1 MYKALTM
8 FEHYFETNECF
19 DHYTHGIGP
28 GIVGL
33 VIHAFMEFM
42 GELVNEKLDHS
53 VTGPK
58 KGTPLSVYVSK
69 LHDIVSTVVTEE
81 AEETTGRLSKNVE
94 EKKKEKV
101 LPAKSKSRG
110 PRTKQTER
118 KHQDDIRDVEEIDN
132 DIVSVSGSEDEN
144 QITTLLGMHGQEY
157 HPPSRKRQ
165 QSRYVHKGAVD
176 INKTLDSLHDV
187 MQEQQNKIARLKKE
201 KQSAKLKLKMLTK
214 NAKTKQSKSKPLVTA
229 QPTNNSSSDSDVQEV
244 VEKPDCSTQPKPVE
258 GMDSGSEDLTSAQ
271 LTQKKKRKTRAHIDS
286 ISTTDQM
293 HEKHDAEMED
303 NADVLT
309 DLRQK
314 KADLEEKCSEMER
327 KLMEQR
333 MDNQFRDFQD
343 EIREEINRFRSAL
356 MGAFGKNLA
365 VESMLVE
372 ARERLRRLCVTVQ
385 FMGYTRRVGTDL
397 VECVEMLLLCGQV
410 PERQMKCLKIDNSVD
425 DTILGYVVDIVYEI
439 SMPVIVKAEVL
450 DDQDDDLVLLGV
462 TPGIPVSLSMDV
474 QVKKEKIGDEDDTD
488 LPTQKT
494 ESSATKSQS
503 QLISPVFGNK
513 APPTQKTQSP
523 AKDSDSDNNG
533 TIDVMNSTQGSQGS
547 KRTAEETPEKT
558 KPGLVKKKKKTT
570 AALVTGE

>member
-1 MYKALTM
+1 M
-8 FEHYFETNECF
+8 
-19 DHYTHGIGP
+19 
-28 GIVGL
+28 
-33 VIHAFMEFM
+33 
-42 GELVNEKLDHS
+42 
-53 VTGPK
+53 
-58 KGTPLSVYVSK
+58 
-69 LHDIVSTVVTEE
+69 
-81 AEETTGRLSKNVE
+81 
-94 EKKKEKV
+94 
-101 LPAKSKSRG
+101 
-110 PRTKQTER
+110 
-118 KHQDDIRDVEEIDN
+118 
-132 DIVSVSGSEDEN
+132 SVSGSEDEN

-165 QSRYVHKGAVD
+165 TSRSVHKGAVD
-176 INKTLDSLHDV
+176 INKKLDLLRDV
-187 MQEQQNKIARLKKE
+187 MQEQQNKITRLKKE

-214 NAKTKQSKSKPLVTA
+214 NAETKQSKSKPLVTA
-229 QPTNNSSSDSDVQEV
+229 QPTNNSSSDSDIQEV

-258 GMDSGSEDLTSAQ
+258 GTDSGSEDLTSAQ

-286 ISTTDQM
+286 ISTTDQT
-293 HEKHDAEMED
+293 HEKRDAEMED
-303 NADVLT
+303 DADVLT

-333 MDNQFRDFQD
+333 MDNQFQDFQD

-365 VESMLVE
+365 VESTVVE

-385 FMGYTRRVGTDL
+385 FMGYTRHVGTDFIER
-397 VECVEMLLLCGQV
+397 VEKSLLCGQV
-410 PERQMKCLKIDNSVD
+410 PERQMKCLKIDNSTD
-425 DTILGYVVDIVYEI
+425 DTILGYVVNIVYEI

-462 TPGIPVSLSMDV
+462 TLGIPVSLSMDV

-523 AKDSDSDNNG
+523 AKDSDSDNDG
-533 TIDVMNSTQGSQGS
+533 TTDVMNSTQGS
-547 KRTAEETPEKT
+547 KRMAEETPEKT

-570 AALVTGE
+570 AALVTGERSLRLRTIKKLLYTRK